1 MTFPQL
7 PSLVSE
13 GCRESIHPLVSP
25 RYLWVQPT
33 AQGQGVMVFV
43 SWVSPDPPLASSH
56 GILGCRNIP
65 AISPAASLFISVW
78 SLGPREPRRLQ
89 VSIAGSP
96 AALCSLAG
104 SGTGPSPPPLVLVSS
119 FPSVALPA
127 LPHNLCVYVF
137 VQAARWGLL
146 AGSAEAKGCRVWG
159 GWILFRV
166 RAFGRLSNL
175 PRLTHPN
182 THTAFAGAS
191 KVSSWG
197 RRFEEFPGFSFFL
210 SLEAQGP
217 GLFWGR
223 QKALGEG
230 ARRVTTPT
238 PLPGVRH
245 SENIYFRFWCQIQ
258 GVMALNP
265 SSVSSR
271 KCLALSQPQSL
282 TQ

>member
-1 MTFPQL
+1 MTFPQM

-13 GCRESIHPLVSP
+13 GCRGSIHPLVSP

-33 AQGQGVMVFV
+33 AHTQGVMAFV
-43 SWVSPDPPLASSH
+43 PWVSPDPPLASSH

-65 AISPAASLFISVW
+65 AISLAASLFISVR
-78 SLGPREPRRLQ
+78 SLGLGEPRHLQ
-89 VSIAGSP
+89 VSVAGSP

-104 SGTGPSPPPLVLVSS
+104 SGAGPSPPPLVLVSS

-146 AGSAEAKGCRVWG
+146 AGSAEVKGCRVWG

-166 RAFGRLSNL
+166 RAFGKLSSL

-197 RRFEEFPGFSFFL
+197 RRFEEFSGFSFYL
-210 SLEAQGP
+210 SLDAQGL

-223 QKALGEG
+223 QKALREG

-238 PLPGVRH
+238 PPPGVRH
-245 SENIYFRFWCQIQ
+245 GVRTYTLDSSARFKE
-258 GVMALNP
+258 
-265 SSVSSR
+265 S
-271 KCLALSQPQSL
+271 
-282 TQ
+282 